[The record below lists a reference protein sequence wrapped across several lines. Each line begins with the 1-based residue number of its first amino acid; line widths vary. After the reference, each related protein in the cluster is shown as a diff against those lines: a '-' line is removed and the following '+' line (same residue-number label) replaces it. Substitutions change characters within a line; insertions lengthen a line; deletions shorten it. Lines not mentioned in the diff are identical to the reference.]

1 MGNDVKNK
9 SKKGITERV
18 NKELVHVL
26 EEGRALQNVL
36 DTDEIKKLLITTIK
50 NLFS

>member
-18 NKELVHVL
+18 NKELVPDFRKL
-26 EEGRALQNVL
+26 
-36 DTDEIKKLLITTIK
+36 TPKIKQLG
-50 NLFS
+50 